1 MIIMERTLS
10 NGATI
15 RIDDAYMASP
25 EESARI
31 DEQVQ
36 RIALEALKRR
46 VRREMET
53 GRDRAAVMEGLRE
66 KMEARLA

>member
-1 MIIMERTLS
+1 MIIMERILS

-15 RIDDAYMASP
+15 RIDDAYMAGP

-36 RIALEALKRR
+36 RIALEALQRR
-46 VRREMET
+46 VRREMEA
-53 GRDRAAVMEGLRE
+53 GRERAAVVKGLRE
-66 KMEARLA
+66 EMEARLA